1 MEAGTRRIVHCNV
14 TAHPTV
20 AWTLQ
25 KPREPSDHSYQ
36 FLLRDRDSI
45 FSAEVDQSL
54 RTFGLQALHTAA
66 RAPKRKTY
74 CEHLVRSIRR
84 ECLDFMALLGEPRR
98 ILAEWLTHDNK
109 RRPHLSLGPGI
120 PEPAAIFL
128 PLQGQDRHSFAR
140 DCGVVARAALSSPPS
155 RIPVGKD
162 RPVKDRKRPET
173 LCIDCVS
180 PISGGCT

>member
-74 CEHLVRSIRR
+74 CERG
-84 ECLDFMALLGEPRR
+84 F
-98 ILAEWLTHDNK
+98 
-109 RRPHLSLGPGI
+109 LSLRLYSYRCKVKTDI
-120 PEPAAIFL
+120 PSPETVGSWL
-128 PLQGQDRHSFAR
+128 AR
-140 DCGVVARAALSSPPS
+140 LSAALHHEYRWE
-155 RIPVGKD
+155 RIAP
-162 RPVKDRKRPET
+162 
-173 LCIDCVS
+173 
-180 PISGGCT
+180 